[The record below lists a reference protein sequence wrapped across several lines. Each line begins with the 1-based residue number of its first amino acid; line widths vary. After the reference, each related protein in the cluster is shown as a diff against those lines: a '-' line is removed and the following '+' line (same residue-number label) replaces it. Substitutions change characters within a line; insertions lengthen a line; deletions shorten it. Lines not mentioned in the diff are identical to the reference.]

1 MRKDNLQ
8 KIKLLMLLEM
18 LQQESTPEHP
28 LTTAV
33 LCKKLFKIG
42 IKCDRRTLSIDME
55 ALRDFGFDIK
65 SKMVGH
71 EKGYYYDVRTFSI
84 AELKIMIDA
93 IQAAAFVTKEKT
105 DDLVA
110 RLAAIGGT
118 KKKEILKS
126 NIVCFNTRK
135 HTNENIYDNV
145 EVLEEAIQA
154 KKQAS
159 FLYYDRDEK
168 GNIIYRKEKQ
178 RYMVEPMAL
187 IFNEDNYYLMCYSS
201 KYDGITN
208 YRVDRMEMV
217 AVEEEPVSENAKMDT
232 SDIAQFTKQAFKM
245 YGGEMTDITL
255 EFNDDLVGV
264 IHDKFGENTS
274 IIRTASNKC
283 AASVQVQ
290 VSPTFWG
297 WLFQFGKKMKILSP
311 GSLMEEY
318 RKKITELEDNCV

>member
-33 LCKKLFKIG
+33 LCKKLLKIG

-71 EKGYYYDVRTFSI
+71 EKGYYYDVRTFSV

-159 FLYYDRDEK
+159 FLYFDRDEK

-208 YRVDRMEMV
+208 YRVDRMEAV
-217 AVEEEPVSENAKMDT
+217 AVEENPVSENALMDT
-232 SDIAQFTKQAFKM
+232 SDIAEFTKQAFKM
-245 YGGEMTDITL
+245 YGGEVTDVTL
-255 EFNDDLVGV
+255 EFDKSLVGV

-274 IIRTASNKC
+274 IIKTASDKC
-283 AASVQVQ
+283 VASVQIQ

-297 WLFQFGKKMKILSP
+297 WLFQFGKQMKILSP
-311 GSLMEEY
+311 DTLIEEY
-318 RKKITELEDNCV
+318 RERIEELCE

>member
-33 LCKKLFKIG
+33 LCKKLLKIG

-71 EKGYYYDVRTFSI
+71 EKGYYYDVRTFSV
-84 AELKIMIDA
+84 AELKIIIDA

-110 RLAAIGGT
+110 RLAAMGGT

-145 EVLEEAIQA
+145 EVLEGAIQA

-159 FLYYDRDEK
+159 FLYFDRDEK

-208 YRVDRMEMV
+208 YRVDRMEAV
-217 AVEEEPVSENAKMDT
+217 AVEENPVSENALMDT
-232 SDIAQFTKQAFKM
+232 SDIAEFTRQAFKM
-245 YGGEMTDITL
+245 YGGEVTDVTL
-255 EFNDDLVGV
+255 EFDKSLVGV

-274 IIRTASNKC
+274 IIKTASDKC
-283 AASVQVQ
+283 VASVQIQ

-297 WLFQFGKKMKILSP
+297 WLFQFGKQMKILSP
-311 GSLMEEY
+311 DTLIEEY
-318 RKKITELEDNCV
+318 RERIKELCE

>member
-33 LCKKLFKIG
+33 LCKKLLKIG

-71 EKGYYYDVRTFSI
+71 EKGYYYDVRTFSV

-159 FLYYDRDEK
+159 FLYFDRDEK

-208 YRVDRMEMV
+208 YRVDRMEAV
-217 AVEEEPVSENAKMDT
+217 AVEENPVSENALMDT
-232 SDIAQFTKQAFKM
+232 SDIAEFTKQAFKM
-245 YGGEMTDITL
+245 YGGEVTDVTL
-255 EFNDDLVGV
+255 EFDKSLVGV

-274 IIRTASNKC
+274 IIKTASDKC
-283 AASVQVQ
+283 VASVQIQ

-297 WLFQFGKKMKILSP
+297 WLFQFGKQMKILSP
-311 GSLMEEY
+311 DTLIEEY
-318 RKKITELEDNCV
+318 RERIKELCE

>member
-33 LCKKLFKIG
+33 LCKKLLKIG

-71 EKGYYYDVRTFSI
+71 EKGYYYDVRTFSV
-84 AELKIMIDA
+84 AELKIIIDA

-145 EVLEEAIQA
+145 EVLEEAIQS
-154 KKQAS
+154 KKRAS
-159 FLYYDRDEK
+159 FLYFDRDEK
-168 GNIIYRKEKQ
+168 GNILYRKEKQ
-178 RYMVEPMAL
+178 RYIVEPMAL

-208 YRVDRMEMV
+208 YRVDRMEAV
-217 AVEEEPVSENAKMDT
+217 VVEEEPVSEKALMDT
-232 SDIAQFTKQAFKM
+232 SDIAEFTKQAFKM
-245 YGGEMTDITL
+245 YGGEITDITL
-255 EFNDDLVGV
+255 EFDNSLIGV

-274 IIRTASNKC
+274 IIKTASDKC
-283 AASVQVQ
+283 VASVQIQ

-297 WLFQFGKKMKILSP
+297 WLFQFGKQMKILSP
-311 GSLMEEY
+311 ESLKKEYKEKIVELMEG
-318 RKKITELEDNCV
+318 